1 MADKLISNTK
11 RDKLLNKCESLM
23 LQGVDSPTD
32 ISESLNVSFNTAR
45 SYIAIIKERW
55 ADYSNTD
62 ELQIKRQELIR
73 KTEEV
78 IKEAWTLKNHARNTL
93 EAVGS
98 LRTALMGIERLQKL
112 LGIDSLP
119 IPIEKPLET
128 QTFEL
133 AQEVIALPEE
143 DKDIAL
149 SMIREEI
156 RKRESA
162 ILAKTVC

>member
-55 ADYSNTD
+55 ANYSNAD

-93 EAVGS
+93 EAIGS

-119 IPIEKPLET
+119 LPVEKSTEE
-128 QTFEL
+128 QTFEF
-133 AQEVIALPEE
+133 AQEIIALPTGEKE
-143 DKDIAL
+143 MAL
-149 SMIREEI
+149 TMVREEI
-156 RKRESA
+156 QKRESA
-162 ILAKTVC
+162 QYR